1 VDRQP
6 IIDAFFALRHRI
18 GRDHLG
24 PPNAMQVSVVNE
36 ERDTVMGYL
45 TMMMV
50 GDIPELNTRIELP
63 SLRGVM
69 IQVTGSNIRP

>member
-1 VDRQP
+1 
-6 IIDAFFALRHRI
+6 
-18 GRDHLG
+18 
-24 PPNAMQVSVVNE
+24 MQVSVVNE